1 MEHQALYRKW
11 RPLTFEEMVGQTQVT
26 STLRNQIKAGQLSH
40 AYMFSGI
47 RGTGK
52 TSVARLFARAVNCLD
67 LLPTGDPCNQCEACL
82 AILSDQCMDVI
93 EMDAASNNGVDDIRD
108 IREHV
113 KFPPSHVK
121 YKVYIID
128 EVHMLSKGAFNALL
142 KTLEEPPQHVLFLL
156 ATTELHKVPQTILSR
171 CQRYDF
177 KRIPPALMADRLAY
191 ICSEEGYPIDD
202 AAIQLIVKYAEGALR
217 DAQSLLNQ
225 CMSFSPLGLNYDSAI
240 DALGKA
246 KDIAFESLFQ
256 AVVEQNVALLL
267 DTVEAL
273 IEEGKDLNLFLEDT
287 IDHLREALL
296 HHMRDESV
304 EITGS
309 LSAIPLPYL
318 MHMIE
323 HLAKLGQDIKWS
335 SAPRVLFEVAW
346 IKLIKPELTLT
357 LEGLDQR
364 IKVLEQG
371 GTTGVHQRATTQE
384 KESSPSRVDIG
395 KIQIE
400 TPQIVSQKSEPLP
413 VISPV
418 VLQEGTLD
426 FKQVQ
431 QFWPQLLEAVRVEL
445 KTTHAL
451 LKETDLVKLEGNEVH
466 VAFPADLAVLSGGLE
481 KEENK
486 RLIEAKL
493 MAVYQ
498 LPLKLKVVLPTED
511 NEKKS
516 KGDQLLD
523 YFEGFEDKIKL
534 K

>member
-52 TSVARLFARAVNCLD
+52 TSVARLFARAVNCLA
-67 LLPTGDPCNQCEACL
+67 LMPTGDPCNLCEACL

-108 IREHV
+108 IRDHV

-177 KRIPPALMADRLAY
+177 KRIPQALMAERLAY
-191 ICSEEGYPIDD
+191 ICSEEAYPIED

-225 CMSFSPLGLNYDSAI
+225 CMSFSPLGLNYDTAV

-246 KDIAFESLFQ
+246 KDIAFENLFK
-256 AVVEQNVALLL
+256 AVVEKKVVLLL
-267 DTVEAL
+267 DTIEEL
-273 IEEGKDLNLFLEDT
+273 TEEGKDLNLFLEDT

-296 HHMRDESV
+296 HHMRDESA

-309 LSAIPLPYL
+309 LADIPLDYL

-346 IKLIKPELTLT
+346 IKLIKPELVLT

-364 IKVLEQG
+364 LKALELTGAPILGQG
-371 GTTGVHQRATTQE
+371 STTVV
-384 KESSPSRVDIG
+384 KEPVAPPAPIS
-395 KIQIE
+395 KMQ
-400 TPQIVSQKSEPLP
+400 SE
-413 VISPV
+413 VAQVGQANMDPV
-418 VLQEGTLD
+418 VLVSSAVPQEGTLD

-431 QFWPQLLEAVRVEL
+431 HHWPQLLEAVRVEL

-493 MAVYQ
+493 MAIYQ
-498 LPLKLKVVLPTED
+498 VPLKLKVVLPTDESD
-511 NEKKS
+511 KKS
-516 KGDQLLD
+516 KSDQLLD